1 MEKKMQINLLIA
13 FKWGVIIALFIAAIF
28 VAFVFISSIDSKY
41 TKGRHYG
48 VEIGMTKKEVYD
60 ELPEIYNSLTGSQI
74 NSNMEMELYSK
85 EIKMPDRINNNVN
98 EEKFEYFQQ
107 KFKWKIYVDSNY
119 FFDNFT
125 LTFCNSRLCEV
136 RRYRLFIELP

>member
-1 MEKKMQINLLIA
+1 MENTIQMNLLIA
-13 FKWGVIIALFIAAIF
+13 FKWGVIIILFIPVIF
-28 VAFVFISSIDSKY
+28 IAFVFMSSIDSKY
-41 TKGRHYG
+41 TEGRHYG

-60 ELPEIYNSLTGSQI
+60 ELSKIYSSLTGSQNNTNI
-74 NSNMEMELYSK
+74 EMELYSK
-85 EIKMPDRINNNVN
+85 EIKMPDRINKNVN
-98 EEKFEYFQQ
+98 EEEFEYFQQ

-125 LTFCNSRLCEV
+125 LRFCNNRLCEV